1 MAPFFPLRTGFFHF
15 SFHVR
20 NGGRV
25 YGLFAEVKAGL
36 LEAKLQPVIRE
47 LAVAENRIDL
57 YPDPLQGF

>member
-1 MAPFFPLRTGFFHF
+1 M
-15 SFHVR
+15 
-20 NGGRV
+20 